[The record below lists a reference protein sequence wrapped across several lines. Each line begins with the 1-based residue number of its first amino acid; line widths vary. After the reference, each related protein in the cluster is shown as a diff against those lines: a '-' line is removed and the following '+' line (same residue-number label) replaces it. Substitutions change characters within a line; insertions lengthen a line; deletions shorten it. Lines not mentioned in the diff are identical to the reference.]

1 MSERSGGFFCSVLL
15 SGDVC
20 LEFGALASAAPEDL
34 QVAVGDAEDVK
45 LAAPH
50 RGAPRDP
57 FHGNFAPSRA
67 GEEGIEAGFRVDGEI
82 GGLELTCGE
91 DVLLDDFE
99 VVGEVV
105 DLDAES
111 MSGQQMKAAVANP
124 LEIGVAVKTESPAVA
139 GAENYVIA
147 LCSLVD
153 QVGNFRDVGE
163 EISVHHEDMGRLR
176 RDSLETFPQGAPHAW
191 RILAVDNDDFRVAAG
206 QVIGDRSGGIGAVVV
221 NHDDAA
227 DGTVIAAKQSL
238 HQRSETTFLVAHR
251 YNHGQ
256 GNGRW
261 RRGRIARGAG
271 RHSGKKREA
280 FGRKVGTGGR
290 VGRRRWLMLNDEF

>member
-1 MSERSGGFFCSVLL
+1 MNGGTGPTGVGRFFCSVLFF
-15 SGDVC
+15 GD
-20 LEFGALASAAPEDL
+20 LAAAAPENL
-34 QVAVGDAEDVK
+34 KIAVGDAEDVK

-57 FHGNFAPSRA
+57 FHGNLAPSRA
-67 GEEGIEAGFRVDGEI
+67 GEQGIEAGFRVDGEI

-147 LCSLVD
+147 FRSLVD
-153 QVGNFRDVGE
+153 QVGDFRNIGE
-163 EISVHHEDMGRLR
+163 EIPVHHEDMGRLR
-176 RDSLETFPQGAPHAW
+176 RDSLETCPQGAPHAG
-191 RILAVDNDDFRVAAG
+191 RILAMDDGDFRVAAG
-206 QVIGDRSGGIGAVVV
+206 QVIGDRSGGIGAVVIDH
-221 NHDDAA
+221 NDAA
-227 DGTVIAAKQSL
+227 DGTVIAAKQPL
-238 HQRSETTFLVAHR
+238 H
-251 YNHGQ
+251 
-256 GNGRW
+256 
-261 RRGRIARGAG
+261 
-271 RHSGKKREA
+271 
-280 FGRKVGTGGR
+280 
-290 VGRRRWLMLNDEF
+290 

>member
-1 MSERSGGFFCSVLL
+1 MLNDGGKRRVFCSVLFF
-15 SGDVC
+15 GD
-20 LEFGALASAAPEDL
+20 LATAAPENL
-34 QVAVGDAEDVK
+34 KIAVGDAEDVE

-67 GEEGIEAGFRVDGEI
+67 GEEGIEAGFRVDGEV
-82 GGLELTCGE
+82 GGLEPARGE
-91 DVLLDDFE
+91 DVFLDDFE
-99 VVGEVV
+99 VIGQVV

-124 LEIGVAVKTESPAVA
+124 LEIRITVKTESPAVA

-147 LCSLVD
+147 LSSLVD
-153 QVGNFRDVGE
+153 QVGNLRDVGE

-176 RDSLETFPQGAPHAW
+176 RDSLETVPQGAPHAW
-191 RILAVDNDDFRVAAG
+191 RILAVDDGDFRVAAG

-221 NHDDAA
+221 DHDEAA
-227 DGTVIAAKQSL
+227 DSIVIAAKQSL
-238 HQRSETTFLVAHR
+238 HQRSETTFFVAHR

-256 GNGRW
+256 GNG
-261 RRGRIARGAG
+261 
-271 RHSGKKREA
+271 
-280 FGRKVGTGGR
+280 
-290 VGRRRWLMLNDEF
+290 

>member
-1 MSERSGGFFCSVLL
+1 MIRVGLRGRLVLGGVFCWVLL

-20 LEFGALASAAPEDL
+20 LEFGALATAAPENL
-34 QVAVGDAEDVK
+34 KIAVGDAEDVE
-45 LAAPH
+45 LAVPH

-57 FHGNFAPSRA
+57 FDGNLAPGRA
-67 GEEGIEAGFRVDGEI
+67 GEQGIEAGFRVDGEI
-82 GGLELTCGE
+82 GGLELACGE
-91 DVLLDDFE
+91 DVFLDDFE

-147 LCSLVD
+147 LRSLVD
-153 QVGNFRDVGE
+153 QVGNLRDVGE
-163 EISVHHEDMGRLR
+163 EIPVHHEDMGHLR
-176 RDSLETFPQGAPHAW
+176 RDSLETFPQGAPHAGGV
-191 RILAVDNDDFRVAAG
+191 LAVDDGDFRVAAG
-206 QVIGDRSGGIGAVVV
+206 QVIGDRSGGVGTVVV
-221 NHDDAA
+221 DHDDAA

-256 GNGRW
+256 GNGRR
-261 RRGRIARGAG
+261 RRGRVARGAG

-280 FGRKVGTGGR
+280 SGRKGGAGVTR
-290 VGRRRWLMLNDEF
+290 